1 MFGALIRSLIF
12 ICLLVLA
19 YYLCLWVLTAIG
31 LAIPHQ
37 VMVIL
42 GVILVLVAILIL
54 YRLWAPF
61 LGSINIWGGPPGP

>member
-12 ICLLVLA
+12 ICLLALA
-19 YYLCLWVLTAIG
+19 YYLCIWVLGAIG
-31 LAIPHQ
+31 LAIPHP

-54 YRLWAPF
+54 YRLWSPW
-61 LGSINIWGGPPGP
+61 LGSVNIWGGPPP

>member
-12 ICLLVLA
+12 ICLLALA
-19 YYLCLWVLTAIG
+19 YYLCIWVLGAIG
-31 LAIPHQ
+31 FAIPHQ

-54 YRLWAPF
+54 YRLWAPYF
-61 LGSINIWGGPPGP
+61 GTINIWGGPP